1 MTKQLRVATVIAQ
14 LTGGDGS
21 LALRGGLALDPD
33 RFHVTLICGGP
44 NLDEQ
49 HDSHPA
55 ILTGA
60 DAIKGARPDDL
71 LYQAYSAGV
80 EVIRIPSLLP
90 GFAPVRDL
98 TVLRTL
104 GKLCVSGQYDTV
116 HTHGSKAGVLGR
128 IAAIRSNVPQIF
140 HTVHGFGASQFQP
153 AWRRGASV
161 RIERR
166 LGRRTDVL
174 FAVGTSVAAEAVRRQ
189 LAPPDRIRTIA
200 PLLAYAGA
208 PHGPAA
214 RGLARRRLGLPA
226 GLQLVGGVGG
236 IDDGGIEDWI
246 DALALV
252 LQSGRGQDVWGV
264 WIGDGRQ
271 RETML
276 SRARNRGVA
285 QRIQVIEPSR
295 DIAELLPA
303 LDVFAV
309 SSRRAGLPGS
319 LIDAIR
325 AEVPVVATAID
336 AAPDVVIPG
345 ETGLLVAPGRPDLL
359 ATSIAFVLED
369 SVEAQRMAT
378 NAYALLDV
386 RCRPEA
392 VGMELER
399 SYARNAVRRATK
411 VRTVRLVQR

>member
-1 MTKQLRVATVIAQ
+1 VTKQLRVATVIAQ
-14 LTGGDGS
+14 LAGGDGS
-21 LALRGGLALDPD
+21 LALRGGLGLDPD
-33 RFHVTLICGGP
+33 RYHVTFICGGP
-44 NLDEQ
+44 NLAEE

-60 DAIKGARPDDL
+60 DAVNGARPDDL

-80 EVIRIPSLLP
+80 EVIRIPALLP
-90 GFAPVRDL
+90 GFAPLRDL

-104 GKLCVSGQYDTV
+104 GELCESGQYDTV
-116 HTHGSKAGVLGR
+116 HTHGTKAGVLGR
-128 IAAIRSNVPQIF
+128 IAAMRSNVPRIF

-153 AWRRGASV
+153 AWRREASV

-166 LGRRTDVL
+166 LGRKTDVL
-174 FAVGTSVAAEAVRRQ
+174 FAVGTSVAAEAVRRR

-200 PLLAYAGA
+200 PLVANAGA

-236 IDDGGIEDWI
+236 VDDRGIEDWT
-246 DALALV
+246 DALATV
-252 LQSGRGQDVWGV
+252 MQSAQGQDVWGV

-276 SRARNRGVA
+276 SQARRRGVA
-285 QRIQVIEPSR
+285 QRIQVIEPGL
-295 DIAELLPA
+295 DVAELLPA

-325 AEVPVVATAID
+325 AEVPVIATAID

-359 ATSIAFVLED
+359 ALSIASVLED
-369 SVEAQRMAT
+369 ALDAQRMAT

-386 RCRPEA
+386 QYRPEV

-399 SYARNAVRRATK
+399 SYARNAVRRA
-411 VRTVRLVQR
+411 